1 MDILA
6 EVVHPVGPHDEGHLH
21 DGNDQNRD
29 TGPICV
35 HDVQY
40 ILTSLKRVKAVTAN
54 VQTHLLLVHLGDT
67 GQAHEE
73 ANKDEGYS
81 DNHFLASEGRGW
93 QFKDFRRNARDYSS
107 ETPLAILF
115 VQTSE

>member
-40 ILTSLKRVKAVTAN
+40 KLASLHKVKAAN
-54 VQTHLLLVHLGDT
+54 VPAQLLLGHLGDA
-67 GQAHEE
+67 GQAQKE
-73 ANKDEGYS
+73 ANEYEGCS
-81 DNHFLASEGRGW
+81 NDHFLASGVGIKELYVNGG
-93 QFKDFRRNARDYSS
+93 F
-107 ETPLAILF
+107 
-115 VQTSE
+115 

>member
-29 TGPICV
+29 TGPIRV

-40 ILTSLKRVKAVTAN
+40 ILASLQRLRL
-54 VQTHLLLVHLGDT
+54 QL
-67 GQAHEE
+67 QM
-73 ANKDEGYS
+73 
-81 DNHFLASEGRGW
+81 F
-93 QFKDFRRNARDYSS
+93 SS
-107 ETPLAILF
+107 IAPGAPG
-115 VQTSE
+115 